1 MSSIAL
7 FTLGASAA
15 SQLARSA
22 AGAASQGLSFL
33 AELTR
38 PAAEEVTASKP
49 AEPAGDQARIN
60 SFIETL
66 KRELAAAGVEL
77 AEPLELIG
85 DGEGGIAIQPDHPQ
99 RNVIEDLLSRDAFLQ
114 HDMRELLAEN
124 PQLSI
129 NIPAGSEPRIT
140 RI

>member
-7 FTLGASAA
+7 LTVGASAA

-38 PAAEEVTASKP
+38 QDVQAASSLEPIDQPA
-49 AEPAGDQARIN
+49 DQARID

-66 KRELAAAGVEL
+66 RRELAVAGTEL
-77 AEPLELIG
+77 TEPLELVG
-85 DGEGGIAIQPDHPQ
+85 DGSGGITIQPDHPQ
-99 RNVIEDLLSRDAFLQ
+99 RHLIEDFLSRDAFLR
-114 HDMRELLAEN
+114 HDLEELLAVD
-124 PQLSI
+124 PSI
-129 NIPAGSEPRIT
+129 TIQVEA
-140 RI
+140 